1 MPRIDEFKE
10 LYAFNRWANL
20 RMLDA
25 AGALTDEQIVQDLG
39 SSFRSVRD
47 TLVHIMSAEWVWLT
61 RWKGFSPTSFPEQW
75 KPLMLFDI
83 KQEWTVI
90 DTELQLFVRSLHDSD
105 LERVIS
111 YRSIAGEAFS
121 SPLPQMLRHVVNH
134 GTYHRGQVTT
144 MLRQLGVGAAATT
157 DLIAWYRIQGSLLA

>member
-1 MPRIDEFKE
+1 MQRIDEYKE

-47 TLVHIMSAEWVWLT
+47 TLVHIMSAEWVWFS
-61 RWKGFSPTSFPEQW
+61 RWKGYSPTSFPEQW
-75 KPLMLFDI
+75 KPLMLYDI
-83 KQEWTVI
+83 KEEWTVV
-90 DTELQLFVRSLHDSD
+90 DTALQLFVRSLHDSD

-111 YRSIAGEAFS
+111 YRSIAGESFS

-134 GTYHRGQVTT
+134 GTYHRGQITT
-144 MLRQLGVGAAATT
+144 MLRQLGVPAAAT
-157 DLIAWYRIQGSLLA
+157 DLIAWYRMQGSILA